1 MRNPNSTS
9 GVYWVKPMPSHYH
22 DAFGVFCD
30 METEKGG
37 WTLVYS
43 YTFTNFNNFYSKT
56 NAVTPRPNWP
66 VREAGVPVSTTPPLD
81 EWSSGAVDYNLW
93 REIGHE
99 FMVKSNINDWIVCK
113 PKGGSLVERRNGLI
127 DCKNIKNV
135 APKCTGIAPN
145 KIAWHKYGPF
155 LSAASV
161 FYDFE
166 HNIEHDWPAHDPCGQ
181 RKADHKKGVVNPGG
195 TIFLR

>member
-1 MRNPNSTS
+1 
-9 GVYWVKPMPSHYH
+9 MPSGYH

-113 PKGGSLVERRNGLI
+113 PNGGNEAILYNLQ
-127 DCKNIKNV
+127 
-135 APKCTGIAPN
+135 
-145 KIAWHKYGPF
+145 YF
-155 LSAASV
+155 L
-161 FYDFE
+161 
-166 HNIEHDWPAHDPCGQ
+166 
-181 RKADHKKGVVNPGG
+181 
-195 TIFLR
+195 FLF

>member
-1 MRNPNSTS
+1 
-9 GVYWVKPMPSHYH
+9 
-22 DAFGVFCD
+22 
-30 METEKGG
+30 METQQGG

-66 VREAGVPVSTTPPLD
+66 VREASVPVSTTPPLD

-113 PKGGSLVERRNGLI
+113 PNGGNDVFPGQWREEGVGEYLEF
-127 DCKNIKNV
+127 C
-135 APKCTGIAPN
+135 IA
-145 KIAWHKYGPF
+145 K
-155 LSAASV
+155 S
-161 FYDFE
+161 
-166 HNIEHDWPAHDPCGQ
+166 
-181 RKADHKKGVVNPGG
+181 
-195 TIFLR
+195 